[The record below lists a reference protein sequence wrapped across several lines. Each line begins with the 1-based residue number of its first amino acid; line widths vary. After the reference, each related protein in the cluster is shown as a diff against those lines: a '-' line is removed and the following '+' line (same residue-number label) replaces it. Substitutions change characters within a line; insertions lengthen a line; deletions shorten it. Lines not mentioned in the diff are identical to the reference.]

1 MLLIIMEPT
10 GWDSSEY
17 REFQEEDSDTDT
29 DDEQDV
35 FVRQKTILKKEYKR
49 IVEEEPFLPE

>member
-1 MLLIIMEPT
+1 MEPT
-10 GWDSSEY
+10 GWDPSEY
-17 REFQEEDSDTDT
+17 REFQEEDSDTDS
-29 DDEQDV
+29 DSEDEQNI